1 MRSHSSLSAALGSAT
16 EFRSKVAKSAILA
29 LFLPFLIFF
38 IGGQAVT
45 APSASAVVSNCT
57 SSQFTITAKH
67 NTVFYFDNGT
77 SITSGYAEY
86 QIVNK
91 GTSRAYW
98 AKLENFSGGALALA
112 RFETATRS
120 LGTMSTNDSTN
131 QYWYLTAS
139 AISSSTQAHDVV
151 IYSSDPSSGG
161 GTAVCKLTRGFN
173 STASTIAAS
182 ANKLTSVEY
191 SAFGAPGSSTF
202 TATVKGQ
209 TGTIGKGPTNASD
222 VNLNPATHADFAAS
236 NYRLSD
242 VSYQCTGGA
251 ATTGALYIP
260 NACEG
265 NYTAIFT
272 FIYLS
277 DTYASGVVKAVSPIM
292 QIASGTQMKH
302 TSTPTFT
309 IAVAGTVSTPQ
320 ITTANASGVTT
331 SAATLNGTI
340 DSGTFSSI
348 SFCYSTTDPGSHF
361 VSATCSP
368 VSATSGSP
376 YNYLGISSLNSVTT
390 YYFEFIGVS
399 GGTTYY
405 GGVKTFTTLNASI
418 IDTTTAASA
427 ITTNAA
433 TLNGVVSGIATG
445 AISNAYFIITRTSP
459 GSLTGDP
466 ARNVQL
472 DPAISETITVTVVA
486 SLTFD
491 ASATS
496 LTENTTYYYE
506 LVVVDNTGASYFG
519 GVKTFTTTAAVTY
532 TITFNPNGGVLDSG
546 NTVDTAT
553 VTSGDNALTFKPNP
567 NPERSDHEFL
577 GWGTSSGSTTV
588 LTSYTVS
595 GAATLYAIWR
605 STAPATAPVY
615 VPRPPTITNIS
626 APEVCAVGSQLT
638 LTGTYL
644 AGASA
649 TVDGVSAQ
657 VLSSSYGSML
667 ISLPARS
674 IGTKTIVVTNIDGT
688 ASTTVKY
695 KFVDSPIYVNYIYPE
710 TFKDRDFS
718 YTFTATNAE
727 KYAIVGKM
735 PAGLT
740 LNPLTGEISGAPT
753 VEGDF
758 VFTIVAS
765 NYCDE
770 THLIV
775 YMFVDK
781 AIPNTFTCS
790 VAFNVPKSDNI
801 SDIKLSQLKTCLG
814 KITTLSPKYIDPII
828 YLSGGI
834 PDGLTTFQALTHPR
848 YIRVIDFIKS
858 IGLDYQI
865 YVGAFGGTA
874 ESIQIN
880 VYWPTT

>member
-1 MRSHSSLSAALGSAT
+1 MFSLRRDLKERLIKLLSGLFVLQALIGLPIQVSAPANA
-16 EFRSKVAKSAILA
+16 A
-29 LFLPFLIFF
+29 
-38 IGGQAVT
+38 
-45 APSASAVVSNCT
+45 VSNCT
-57 SSQFTITAKH
+57 TSQFTITAKH
-67 NTVFYFDNGT
+67 NSVFYFDDGT
-77 SITSGYAEY
+77 AITSGYAEY

-91 GTSRAYW
+91 GSSRAYW
-98 AKLENFSGGALALA
+98 AKLENFTGGALALA

-120 LGTMSTNDSTN
+120 LGTMSTNASTN

-139 AISSSTQAHDVV
+139 AVSASSQAHDVV

-161 GTAVCKLTRGFN
+161 GTAVCKLSRGFT

-191 SAFGAPGSSTF
+191 SALGSPGSSTF

-209 TGTIGKGPTNASD
+209 TGTIGQGPTKASD

-236 NYRLSD
+236 NYRLTD
-242 VSYQCTGGA
+242 VSYQCTTGSA
-251 ATTGALYIP
+251 VTGALYIA

-272 FIYLS
+272 FTYLS
-277 DTYASGVVKAVSPIM
+277 DTYATGVVKAVSPIM

-309 IAVAGTVSTPQ
+309 IAVAGTVSTPT
-320 ITTANASGVTT
+320 ITTANASGVTST
-331 SAATLNGTI
+331 DATLNGTI
-340 DSGTFSSI
+340 DAGTFTSK
-348 SFCYSTTDPGSHF
+348 SFCYSTTSPGSHF
-361 VSATCSP
+361 NPATCSP
-368 VSATSGSP
+368 QSATSGSP
-376 YNYLGISSLNSVTT
+376 YDYLALTGLTSPTT
-390 YYFEFIGVS
+390 YYFEFFGES
-399 GGTTYY
+399 GGTFYY
-405 GGVKTFTTLNASI
+405 GGIKSFRTLDASI
-418 IDTTTAASA
+418 VDTTTAASA
-427 ITTNAA
+427 ITTNSA
-433 TLNGVVSGIATG
+433 TLNGEISGLTTTDVS
-445 AISNAYFIITRTSP
+445 SAYFIITKTSP
-459 GSLTGDP
+459 GSLSGDP
-466 ARNVQL
+466 ARNRQL
-472 DPAISETITVTVVA
+472 DPSINETITVT
-486 SLTFD
+486 SLGALIYT

-496 LTENTTYYYE
+496 LTSNSTYYFE
-506 LVVVDNTGASYFG
+506 LVVVHSNGANYFG
-519 GVKTFTTTAAVTY
+519 GVKTFTTSATVDY
-532 TITFNPNGGVLDSG
+532 VITFDPNGGTLDSG

-553 VTSGDNALTFKPNP
+553 VTSGDNALPFKPNP
-567 NPERSDHEFL
+567 NPERTDYEFL
-577 GWGTSSGSTTV
+577 GWGSSSTSTTV
-588 LTSYTVS
+588 LTTYTVS
-595 GAATLYAIWR
+595 GTATLYAIWR
-605 STAPATAPVY
+605 STYVAPAPVY
-615 VPRPPTITNIS
+615 IPRPPTITSIS

-644 AGASA
+644 SGASA
-649 TVDGVSAQ
+649 TVDGVAAQ
-657 VLSSSYGSML
+657 VLSSSYSSML

-710 TFKDRDFS
+710 TFKDKEFS

-727 KYAIVGKM
+727 KYSIIGKM

-740 LNPLTGEISGAPT
+740 LNPLTGEVSGAPT

-770 THLIV
+770 TYLIV

-781 AIPNTFTCS
+781 AIPNTYTCS

-814 KITTLSPKYIDPII
+814 RITTLSPKYIDPVIF
-828 YLSGGI
+828 LSGGLS
-834 PDGLTTFQALTHPR
+834 DGLTTEQALTHPR
-848 YIRVIDFIKS
+848 YIKIIDFIKS
-858 IGLDYQI
+858 LGLDYQI

-874 ESIQIN
+874 ESVQIN
-880 VYWPTT
+880 VYWPTP